1 MLFIAYLMNTALISL
16 ISETPVVLVVISMV
30 GRFLVIVA
38 GNTTLQMGTE
48 VVPTV
53 IMGQSNSILTAF
65 GNLLTLASSYIAH
78 SVKILTTQVSCLYHN
93 VLDARQ

>member
-1 MLFIAYLMNTALISL
+1 MSL
-16 ISETPVVLVVISMV
+16 ISETTLVLVVISMV

-38 GNTTLQMGTE
+38 GNTTLQMGME

-53 IMGQSNSILTAF
+53 IRGQSNSILTTF

-78 SVKILTTQVSCLYHN
+78 SVIWKASPNLSNSCHN
-93 VLDARQ
+93 GIIPRYF